1 MLTTHYFWNQSTA
14 PYFWLW
20 FYNNG
25 TLLILYSLGEFF
37 YFFKMDNICETHCRR
52 SQQQQMPSQ
61 QQLRMLRQPTKLY
74 RRLPNADQLA
84 EIELRQEFFKPA
96 HTRLKCY
103 QLQFNFPR
111 HGYYIKKMRLGIGN
125 LIPNWSASSKNFLF
139 IWSAVCLQNTFW
151 PIAL

>member
-1 MLTTHYFWNQSTA
+1 MKYEII
-14 PYFWLW
+14 
-20 FYNNG
+20 G

-84 EIELRQEFFKPA
+84 EIELRQEF
-96 HTRLKCY
+96 LKE
-103 QLQFNFPR
+103 NFDD
-111 HGYYIKKMRLGIGN
+111 ITETAKLDFGISNQIN
-125 LIPNWSASSKNFLF
+125 LE
-139 IWSAVCLQNTFW
+139 
-151 PIAL
+151 